1 MNKNQ
6 LEQYQELLT
15 INIDD
20 SSELVRLRFEN
31 KKGKIIDH
39 FIIKDDIKNIINLL
53 KKVENE
59 MTSH

>member
-1 MNKNQ
+1 MNKKQ

>member
-1 MNKNQ
+1 MKKKQ